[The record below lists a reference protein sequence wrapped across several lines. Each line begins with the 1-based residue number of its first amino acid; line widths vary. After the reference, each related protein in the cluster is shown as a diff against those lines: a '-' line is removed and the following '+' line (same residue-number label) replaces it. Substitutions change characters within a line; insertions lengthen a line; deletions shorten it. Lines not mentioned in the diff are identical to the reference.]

1 MAQSGN
7 TSSASVDPDER
18 IRLFIGL
25 RLPDETLTRLEDW
38 QCATF
43 DGHPNVRIV
52 PRENLHITLAFLGH
66 LPAGELEGIA
76 RGLREAAATA
86 GTPTLTL
93 RRYRETRSVGM
104 LVFDEENR
112 HAAALAGDLH
122 RRLEA
127 LGVYERE
134 KRPWL
139 PHATVVRFRR
149 PPRLRPPLPDLGEV
163 SPSEAAVYH
172 SLLRRG
178 GAQYEALETVR
189 LGGG

>member
-1 MAQSGN
+1 LAQNGS
-7 TSSASVDPDER
+7 TSFGSFDSDER

-25 RLPDETLTRLEDW
+25 RLPAETVELLEEW
-38 QCATF
+38 QAEVF
-43 DGHPNVRIV
+43 AGVRDVRIV
-52 PRENLHITLAFLGH
+52 GRADVHITLAFLGH
-66 LPAGELEGIA
+66 LAARELEGIA
-76 RGLREAAATA
+76 RSLRESAATA
-86 GTPTLTL
+86 SVPALTL

-104 LVFDEENR
+104 LVFDD
-112 HAAALAGDLH
+112 AAGRAGAFATDLH
-122 RRLEA
+122 GRLET

-149 PPRLRPPLPDLGEV
+149 PPRLQPSLPDLGEV

>member
-1 MAQSGN
+1 LARSGS
-7 TSSASVDPDER
+7 TSSGSFDPDER

-25 RLPDETLTRLEDW
+25 RLPAETVAQLEDW
-38 QCATF
+38 QAEVF
-43 DGHPNVRIV
+43 AGVGDVRIV
-52 PRENLHITLAFLGH
+52 PPANVHVTLAFLGH
-66 LPAGELEGIA
+66 LAARELDGIA
-76 RGLREAAATA
+76 RSLRESAAGSTVPA
-86 GTPTLTL
+86 LTL

-104 LVFDEENR
+104 LVFDDAEGR
-112 HAAALAGDLH
+112 AGAFATGLHA
-122 RRLEA
+122 RLEA

-149 PPRLRPPLPDLGEV
+149 PPRLHPPLPDLGEV

>member
-1 MAQSGN
+1 LAQSGS
-7 TSSASVDPDER
+7 TSSGSFDPDER

-25 RLPDETLTRLEDW
+25 RLPEETVARLEEW
-38 QCATF
+38 QREVFAGVPDVRVVTRA
-43 DGHPNVRIV
+43 NV
-52 PRENLHITLAFLGH
+52 HITVAFLGH
-66 LPAGELEGIA
+66 LAARELDGIA
-76 RGLREAAATA
+76 RGLRESAAAATV
-86 GTPTLTL
+86 PVLRL

-104 LVFDEENR
+104 LVFDDPDGR
-112 HAAALAGDLH
+112 ATAFAADVHA
-122 RRLEA
+122 RLEA

-139 PHATVVRFRR
+139 PHATLLRFRR
-149 PPRLRPPLPDLGEV
+149 PPRLHPPLPDLGEV

-172 SLLRRG
+172 SLLRRD